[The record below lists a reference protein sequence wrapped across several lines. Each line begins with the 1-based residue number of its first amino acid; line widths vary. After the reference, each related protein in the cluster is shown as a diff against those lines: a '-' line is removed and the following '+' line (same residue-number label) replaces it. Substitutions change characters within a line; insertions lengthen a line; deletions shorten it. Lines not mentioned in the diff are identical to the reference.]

1 MTDLPNFNLEEAQI
15 FKDIATSQHDHPVFM
30 LNLNRYKDEADYPSG
45 RIYKSYMKVLDKLL
59 SEVGAKILWRT
70 SVKGIVVG
78 KQIIHEAIGVWS
90 PSHQAFLNL
99 QSSPSSEENMEL
111 RKAAIEHADLH
122 RCSTY

>member
-1 MTDLPNFNLEEAQI
+1 
-15 FKDIATSQHDHPVFM
+15 M

-78 KQIIHEAIGVWS
+78 KQIIHEAIGIWY

-99 QSSPSSEENMEL
+99 QSSPSSEENMNL
-111 RKAAIEHADLH
+111 RKSAIEHADLH

>member
-1 MTDLPNFNLEEAQI
+1 MTDLSNFNLEEAQI

-59 SEVGAKILWRT
+59 SEVGSKILWRT

-78 KQIIHEAIGVWS
+78 SKLFMKQLEYGIHLTK
-90 PSHQAFLNL
+90 HF
-99 QSSPSSEENMEL
+99 
-111 RKAAIEHADLH
+111 
-122 RCSTY
+122 

>member
-30 LNLNRYKDEADYPSG
+30 LNLNRYKDEADYPFG

-70 SVKGIVVG
+70 SV
-78 KQIIHEAIGVWS
+78 
-90 PSHQAFLNL
+90 
-99 QSSPSSEENMEL
+99 
-111 RKAAIEHADLH
+111 
-122 RCSTY
+122 